1 MDLIPC
7 EYCYQYIEFSEY
19 NNHINQCTVLNL
31 FRLPTVSLH
40 TNILPQNIPNN
51 ETNLDND
58 ENEVEDF
65 ENETD
70 DSIPEL
76 EGDTTNNEIDYE
88 TDDSM
93 PELEGDTTNNEIDYE
108 TDDSMPEL
116 EGDTYPF
123 QSIGSNI
130 TNLPNVPTNIPPLII
145 PQRQDIPLVT
155 LDEQVPRL
163 RYFHNLLRM
172 LEDRSNVTSINNVF
186 NTDTYERNTD
196 LEDRIGKV
204 TIGIKNIDLICKDM
218 KLEKDDECLICREDF
233 KTDDV
238 LKQLDCNHYFCNSCI
253 KEWFKN
259 NTKCPVC
266 QKDYDNKDN
275 IIINY

>member
-31 FRLPTVSLH
+31 FRLTTVSLH
-40 TNILPQNIPNN
+40 TNILPQNIPNI

-58 ENEVEDF
+58 ENEVEEDF
-65 ENETD
+65 ENEIDYDTD
-70 DSIPEL
+70 DSMPEL
-76 EGDTTNNEIDYE
+76 E

-93 PELEGDTTNNEIDYE
+93 PELEVG
-108 TDDSMPEL
+108 S
-116 EGDTYPF
+116 YPY
-123 QSIGSNI
+123 QSIGSNV
-130 TNLPNVPTNIPPLII
+130 TNLPNVPTNILPLII
-145 PQRQDIPLVT
+145 PQRPDIPLVS

-186 NTDTYERNTD
+186 NTDTYERNTE

-204 TIGIKNIDLICKDM
+204 TVGVKDIDLICKDM

-233 KTDDV
+233 KKNDV
-238 LKQLDCNHYFCNSCI
+238 LKQLDCTHYFCNSCM

>member
-19 NNHINQCTVLNL
+19 NNHINQCNVLNL

-40 TNILPQNIPNN
+40 TNILPQNIPNV

-58 ENEVEDF
+58 ENEVEEHTETNLDNDENEVEEDF
-65 ENETD
+65 ENEIDYDTD
-70 DSIPEL
+70 DSMPEL
-76 EGDTTNNEIDYE
+76 E

-93 PELEGDTTNNEIDYE
+93 PELE

-116 EGDTYPF
+116 EVGSYPF
-123 QSIGSNI
+123 QSIGSNV
-130 TNLPNVPTNIPPLII
+130 TNLPNVPTNIIPSII
-145 PQRQDIPLVT
+145 PQRPDIPLVS

-204 TIGIKNIDLICKDM
+204 TVGVKDIDLICKDM

-233 KTDDV
+233 KKNDV
-238 LKQLDCNHYFCNSCI
+238 LKQLDCTHYFCNSCI